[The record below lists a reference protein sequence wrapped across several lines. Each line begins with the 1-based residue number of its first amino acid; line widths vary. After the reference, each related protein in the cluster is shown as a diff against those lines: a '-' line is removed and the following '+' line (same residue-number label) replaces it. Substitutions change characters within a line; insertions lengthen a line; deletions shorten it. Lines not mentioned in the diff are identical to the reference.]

1 MPFYEPYKYVIRS
14 EGTQYSL
21 PYEFLRKFTQACL
34 TQRVKILYSGDW
46 VPDFQLMSANKV
58 KLKRFV
64 Q

>member
-1 MPFYEPYKYVIRS
+1 MSHIDIGIDLRGFYSV
-14 EGTQYSL
+14 L
-21 PYEFLRKFTQACL
+21 FEFLRKFTQACL
-34 TQRVKILYSGDW
+34 THHVKILNSGDW